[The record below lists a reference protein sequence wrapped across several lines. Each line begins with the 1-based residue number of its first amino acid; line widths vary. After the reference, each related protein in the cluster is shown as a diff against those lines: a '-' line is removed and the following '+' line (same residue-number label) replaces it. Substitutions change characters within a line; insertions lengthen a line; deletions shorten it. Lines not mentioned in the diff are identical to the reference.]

1 MLRGQRVRV
10 GSTSGCGIRAC
21 LGIFLANVLM
31 WDGSWAAA
39 ILYNALTAWH
49 SRAWFLESETGS
61 EPAWLVQK
69 LQMCPPGI
77 PVCVT
82 DTVLGKARTTCT
94 SRMG

>member
-49 SRAWFLESETGS
+49 SRAWFLESETVRACLAGA
-61 EPAWLVQK
+61 EAANV
-69 LQMCPPGI
+69 CPPGI